1 MGARRGSGR
10 IAPRRPSRNLGGG
23 AVRLRARRP
32 AAVMAGSA
40 ETEIWCRV
48 RGSYLSDAILK
59 LDAANRTDAARIAR
73 ERGWL

>member
-1 MGARRGSGR
+1 MGARRGSSE
-10 IAPRRPSRNLGGG
+10 SRLAARLATWAGG